1 MGEEL
6 YALSLSDL
14 TAQTLGNDAAVIVS
28 GDTLLDP
35 RAAART
41 LLYIIMNGEIPALES
56 VPAVRQLSSALM
68 RFVDSSSSSSSIS
81 KEDGLQSITKGL
93 TNLNE
98 EESKNLQ
105 EFASNVGGSILG
117 KVLDRLQVLN
127 GEGDTNI
134 RGDSSSS
141 NGRQHQEV
149 RTFQM
154 SP

>member
-1 MGEEL
+1 MG
-6 YALSLSDL
+6 
-14 TAQTLGNDAAVIVS
+14 
-28 GDTLLDP
+28 
-35 RAAART
+35 
-41 LLYIIMNGEIPALES
+41 

-68 RFVDSSSSSSSIS
+68 RFVDSSSSGSSIS

-98 EESKNLQ
+98 KESRNLQ

-117 KVLDRLQVLN
+117 KVLDRLQVPN

-141 NGRQHQEV
+141 SNGRQYQEV

-154 SP
+154 SQ

>member
-68 RFVDSSSSSSSIS
+68 RFVGSSSSSIS

>member
-1 MGEEL
+1 MG
-6 YALSLSDL
+6 
-14 TAQTLGNDAAVIVS
+14 AVIVS

-68 RFVDSSSSSSSIS
+68 SFVDSSSSSG

-93 TNLNE
+93 SNLNE
-98 EESKNLQ
+98 EESRNLQ
-105 EFASNVGGSILG
+105 EFASSVGGSILE
-117 KVLDRLQVLN
+117 KVLDRMQVLN

-134 RGDSSSS
+134 GGGSSSSSSS
-141 NGRQHQEV
+141 NRRQNQGA

-154 SP
+154 L

>member
-1 MGEEL
+1 MG
-6 YALSLSDL
+6 
-14 TAQTLGNDAAVIVS
+14 AVIVS

-68 RFVDSSSSSSSIS
+68 SFVDSSSSSSSS
-81 KEDGLQSITKGL
+81 GKEDGLQSITKGL
-93 TNLNE
+93 SNLNE
-98 EESKNLQ
+98 EESRNLQ
-105 EFASNVGGSILG
+105 EFASSVGGSILE
-117 KVLDRLQVLN
+117 KVLDRMQVLN

-134 RGDSSSS
+134 GGGSSSSSSS
-141 NGRQHQEV
+141 NRRQNQGA

-154 SP
+154 L

>member
-1 MGEEL
+1 MG
-6 YALSLSDL
+6 
-14 TAQTLGNDAAVIVS
+14 AVIVS

-68 RFVDSSSSSSSIS
+68 SFVDSSSSSSG

-93 TNLNE
+93 SNLNE
-98 EESKNLQ
+98 EESRNLQ
-105 EFASNVGGSILG
+105 ECASSVGGSILE
-117 KVLDRLQVLN
+117 KVLDRMQVLN

-134 RGDSSSS
+134 GGGSSSSSSS
-141 NGRQHQEV
+141 NRRQNQGA

-154 SP
+154 L